1 MKEILIERQNLFEPN
16 NQMAFYVEMSHVPY
30 ERLKDAIEQAYL
42 NNESTCCKIVLTE
55 NGKAFFQKMEHSA
68 CKVGQSDKEWKDI
81 VKEQEKVPFALE
93 QGEMI
98 RCFVC
103 ETNNKTGLLVFAH
116 HIVADGLGII
126 CFINDVMNAL
136 SGKPLEYKP
145 LRSFTKEDIEKEYRL
160 PLIAKAYV
168 AFCNLRYKLFVNN
181 VYDWDD
187 YYGISHHYWSQFES
201 NILHYTFTKEETDK
215 IRMLAK
221 REKVSVNTFL
231 TTAFIKHNK
240 GKKRVGWIIS
250 LREKEND
257 TMANLISG
265 ACAVMQYKKQLSF
278 GDNARNIQGRIQKA
292 IKFYKYFVID
302 FLSSLS
308 PNIIDNMLLHTH
320 GYKPNILMEEVCT
333 VTGYRG
339 RIMARDVGIS
349 NLTVLDIANEFG
361 NHVIDKVI
369 VVSPLISYTK
379 TVICCSTFNGQLTL
393 AYHDMIHNGKD
404 NSTYFQQVLSN
415 IKEHL

>member
-16 NQMAFYVEMSHVPY
+16 NQMAFYVEMSYVPY

-55 NGKAFFQKMEHSA
+55 NGKAFYQKMGHSA
-68 CKVGQSDKEWKDI
+68 CKIGKSSSEWKDI
-81 VKEQEKVPFALE
+81 VREQEKIPFALE

-103 ETNNKTGLLVFAH
+103 EMNNKTGLLVFAH

-145 LRSFTKEDIEKEYRL
+145 LRSFAKEDIEKEYRL

-221 REKVSVNTFL
+221 REEVSVNTFL

-265 ACAVMQYKKQLSF
+265 ACAVMQYKNRLSF

-308 PNIIDNMLLHTH
+308 PSIIDNMLLHTH
-320 GYKPNILMEEVCT
+320 GYKQNILMEEVCT

-393 AYHDMIHNGKD
+393 AYHDMIHDGKD